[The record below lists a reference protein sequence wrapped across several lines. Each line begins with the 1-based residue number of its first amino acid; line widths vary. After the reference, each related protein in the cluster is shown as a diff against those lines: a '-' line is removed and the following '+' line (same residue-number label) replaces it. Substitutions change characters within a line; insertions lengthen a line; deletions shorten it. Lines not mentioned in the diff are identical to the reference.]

1 MHHPTRDMLGI
12 ICQAALGASRIIT
25 SSGPRLSET
34 DLAQHAHARMLRRIP
49 DLAIRDFRYPGSWTY
64 VEVRT
69 FDPCGATHIATHHTD
84 TIRLSAH
91 LDAERAAVHQYQPL
105 PPRSDLVVFA
115 ISPYGAVGPQGQ
127 ALLRQLSRASGGALP
142 PVLLDEA
149 SWATPTLGDYARM
162 AITLAARRSVA
173 LAIRQ
178 TWGAA
183 SADRDVITLDD
194 DDDASDA
201 EEERERSLW
210 SDA

>member
-1 MHHPTRDMLGI
+1 M
-12 ICQAALGASRIIT
+12 
-25 SSGPRLSET
+25 
-34 DLAQHAHARMLRRIP
+34 
-49 DLAIRDFRYPGSWTY
+49 
-64 VEVRT
+64 
-69 FDPCGATHIATHHTD
+69 
-84 TIRLSAH
+84 
-91 LDAERAAVHQYQPL
+91 QP
-105 PPRSDLVVFA
+105 
-115 ISPYGAVGPQGQ
+115 YGQ

-142 PVLLDEA
+142 PVLLDAA